1 MIGDFMK
8 WTTTHDVSYL
18 EYEIMTI
25 SSTYKS
31 TIKQGRQQKKAPT
44 GKPLAISLDNVNVR
58 SKVNVVT

>member
-1 MIGDFMK
+1 MEWI
-8 WTTTHDVSYL
+8 TTHDVSYL

-44 GKPLAISLDNVNVR
+44 GKPLAINLDNAKVR
-58 SKVNVVT
+58 SEMNVVT

>member
-1 MIGDFMK
+1 MIGDFME

-25 SSTYKS
+25 SNTYKS
-31 TIKQGRQQKKAPT
+31 TIKQERQQKKAPT
-44 GKPLAISLDNVNVR
+44 RKPLAISLDNVKVR